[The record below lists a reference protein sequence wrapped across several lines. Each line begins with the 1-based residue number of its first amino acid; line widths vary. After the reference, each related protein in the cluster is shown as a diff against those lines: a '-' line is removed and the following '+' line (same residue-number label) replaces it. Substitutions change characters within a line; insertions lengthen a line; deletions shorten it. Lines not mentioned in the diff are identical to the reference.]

1 MREEQQSAADS
12 IPPDCELIEVHIAEL
27 KQLFNSM
34 DASPFRE
41 RDLDPD
47 AEDLIVGWA
56 REAPRGSTLAL
67 LVDLDRAPG
76 LPDEPAALRDA
87 VHEFFTHR
95 AQATRSRLRQL
106 LSIGPHQL
114 GGRAVVSVAAVTLG
128 DFVSSA
134 MKGERL
140 GELLEE
146 GLSICGWVAMWRP
159 LEVLLYGW
167 WPIRTEADSRSTQ
180 RHAGADRV
188 QGDCGAGSV
197 AARSGR
203 RCRLR
208 KPPRRNCRSMLHR
221 AEAAMRNR
229 QEPSRCPSEGPS
241 LRRLTAPRPSETRTP
256 DRSSSDLLARKGL
269 QAVRVLTLH

>member
-1 MREEQQSAADS
+1 VDRRNLVREEQQSAGDS

-95 AQATRSRLRQL
+95 AQATRRRLRQL
-106 LSIGPHQL
+106 LSIGRISL
-114 GGRAVVSVAAVTLG
+114 MVGLSFLVVAVTLG

-140 GELLEE
+140 GELLRE
-146 GLSICGWVAMWRP
+146 GLVICGWVAMWRP
-159 LEVLLYGW
+159 LEILLYGW
-167 WPIRTEADSRSTQ
+167 WPIRTEARLYDRLSAMPVRIAYKGTAEPEAWRRDWPAVPAAQTTPQKLPKHASSRRGSNEQ
-180 RHAGADRV
+180 PAGV
-188 QGDCGAGSV
+188 
-197 AARSGR
+197 
-203 RCRLR
+203 
-208 KPPRRNCRSMLHR
+208 
-221 AEAAMRNR
+221 
-229 QEPSRCPSEGPS
+229 
-241 LRRLTAPRPSETRTP
+241 LTAPERGPIASVIDASAPERESHAGSP
-256 DRSSSDLLARKGL
+256 KL
-269 QAVRVLTLH
+269 

>member
-1 MREEQQSAADS
+1 MREEQQSAGDS
-12 IPPDCELIEVHIAEL
+12 IPPDCELIEVHVAEL

-106 LSIGPHQL
+106 LSIGRISL
-114 GGRAVVSVAAVTLG
+114 VVGLSFLVAAVTLG

-140 GELLEE
+140 GDLLRE
-146 GLSICGWVAMWRP
+146 GLVICGWVAMWRP
-159 LEVLLYGW
+159 LEILLYGW
-167 WPIRTEADSRSTQ
+167 WPIRTEARLYDRLSAMPVRIVYKGTAESEAWRRDWPAVPPAQTTPQKLSQRASSR
-180 RHAGADRV
+180 RDGNNRPAGAPTVPERGPIASAIDSTAPER
-188 QGDCGAGSV
+188 DSH
-197 AARSGR
+197 ARSPK
-203 RCRLR
+203 L
-208 KPPRRNCRSMLHR
+208 
-221 AEAAMRNR
+221 
-229 QEPSRCPSEGPS
+229 
-241 LRRLTAPRPSETRTP
+241 
-256 DRSSSDLLARKGL
+256 
-269 QAVRVLTLH
+269 